1 MIVEMEDIDFQSNSL
16 FGTEVPVYSFEHLL
30 EVQQF
35 FVSGQTPTKKWILNE
50 KKIIMQIKEHLPDIK
65 NLRPEIKDSFFR
77 NITFQ
82 ADYLLN
88 NLYQQITTSKEFD
101 IYYYNILVHHL
112 VSIAERVIPIEQQ
125 EKHEEELEEMINHF
139 II

>member
-1 MIVEMEDIDFQSNSL
+1 MEDIEP
-16 FGTEVPVYSFEHLL
+16 TYSFEHLL
-30 EVQQF
+30 EVQRF

-50 KKIIMQIKEHLPDIK
+50 KKIIFQMKEHLHDLK
-65 NLRPEIKDSFFR
+65 NFRPEIGDSFFR

-88 NLYQQITTSKEFD
+88 NLYHQITTSKEFD

-112 VSIAERVIPIEQQ
+112 VCISKRVIPIEQQ
-125 EKHEEELEEMINHF
+125 EKNDEELQEMINELL
-139 II
+139 I